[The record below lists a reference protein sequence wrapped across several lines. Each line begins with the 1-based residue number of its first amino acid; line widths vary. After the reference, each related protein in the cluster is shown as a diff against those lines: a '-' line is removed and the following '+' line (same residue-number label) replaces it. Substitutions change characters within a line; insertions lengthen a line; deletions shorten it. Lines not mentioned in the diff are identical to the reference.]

1 MKRRLHIASR
11 ATWKKIRPNRR
22 QRLYLGTMKKPT
34 DIETERWLRAQVE
47 FARNQL
53 RDLFVEAPTAIA
65 LLSGPDHQFV
75 FANRAYFKMAGRR
88 RNEIIGKLVRDALP
102 ELVDQGFLDV
112 LNRVYQTGET
122 FVASAL
128 EVDLVRGGRKQAVY
142 VDFTYYP
149 MRNLAGEIEGI
160 LFQGIHVT
168 EEVLARTQL
177 EKRVSERTTELNRAE
192 GNLRAL
198 NQELMLAQD
207 EERRRLALEL
217 HDSVGQS
224 VAALQWKLVSAQEN
238 VYASGEAMAGYI
250 AACLGLAEDISKEIR
265 TISHLLHPPLLDE
278 AGLSRALHLY
288 IEGLKERSGLTVF
301 LEIDPDLRR
310 FPQDLEMTVFRI
322 VQEALTNIHRH
333 ARTSEAFVRIYL
345 ELTFLRVEI
354 EDRGQGIANF
364 ASLDEQ
370 KMGIGL
376 TGMQER
382 VRNLSGQFE
391 VRSGKK
397 GTIVK
402 ATFPMPDVTI

>member
-1 MKRRLHIASR
+1 MKRRFYIASR

-22 QRLYLGTMKKPT
+22 QRLSLGTMKKPT

-53 RDLFVEAPTAIA
+53 RDLFVEAPAAIA
-65 LLSGPDHQFV
+65 LLSGPDHRFV
-75 FANRAYFKMAGRR
+75 FANRAYFKMSGRR
-88 RNEIIGKLVRDALP
+88 RNEIIGKLVRDTLP

-112 LNRVYQTGET
+112 LNRVYRTGET
-122 FVASAL
+122 FVASAR
-128 EVDLVRGGRKQAVY
+128 EVNLVRGGRKQTVF

-149 MRNLAGEIEGI
+149 MRTLAGEIEGI
-160 LFQGIHVT
+160 LFQGIDVT

-177 EKRVSERTTELNRAE
+177 EKRVSERTTELKRAE

-238 VYASGEAMAGYI
+238 VYDSGEAMAGYI

-288 IEGLKERSGLTVF
+288 IEGIKERSGLTVF
-301 LEIDPDLRR
+301 LEIDPNLRR
-310 FPQDLEMTVFRI
+310 FPRDLEMTVFRI

-391 VRSGKK
+391 VQSGKK

>member
-1 MKRRLHIASR
+1 
-11 ATWKKIRPNRR
+11 
-22 QRLYLGTMKKPT
+22 MKKPT
-34 DIETERWLRAQVE
+34 DIETDRWLRAQVE

-53 RDLFVEAPTAIA
+53 RNLFVEAPAAMA
-65 LLSGPDHQFV
+65 LLSGPDHRFV
-75 FANRAYFKMAGRR
+75 FANRAYYKMAGRR
-88 RNEIIGKLVRDALP
+88 RNEIIGKLVMDALP

-122 FVASAL
+122 FVASAR
-128 EVDLVRGGRKQAVY
+128 EVNLVRGGRKQTVY

-160 LFQGIHVT
+160 LFQGIDVT
-168 EEVLARTQL
+168 QEALARTQL
-177 EKRVSERTTELNRAE
+177 EKRVSERTTELKRAE
-192 GNLRAL
+192 RNLRAL

-224 VAALQWKLVSAQEN
+224 VAALRWKLVSAQEN
-238 VYASGEAMAGYI
+238 VSDSRDAMAGYI
-250 AACLGLAEDISKEIR
+250 AACLRLAEDISKEIR

-288 IEGLKERSGLTVF
+288 IEGMKERSGLTVF
-301 LEIDPDLRR
+301 LEIDPDLGR

-322 VQEALTNIHRH
+322 VQEALTNVHRH
-333 ARTSEAFVRIYL
+333 AGTSEAFVRIYL
-345 ELTFLRVEI
+345 ELTSLRIEI

-402 ATFPMPDVTI
+402 ATFPMPDATI

>member
-1 MKRRLHIASR
+1 
-11 ATWKKIRPNRR
+11 
-22 QRLYLGTMKKPT
+22 
-34 DIETERWLRAQVE
+34 
-47 FARNQL
+47 
-53 RDLFVEAPTAIA
+53 VEAPAAIA
-65 LLSGPDHQFV
+65 LLSGSNHRFV

-122 FVASAL
+122 FVASGR
-128 EVDLVRGGRKQAVY
+128 EVNLVRGGRKQRVY

-160 LFQGIHVT
+160 LFQGIDVT

-177 EKRVSERTTELNRAE
+177 EKRVSERTTELKRAE

-238 VYASGEAMAGYI
+238 VYDSGEAIAGYI

-288 IEGLKERSGLTVF
+288 IEGMKERSGLTVF
-301 LEIDPDLRR
+301 LEIDPDLGR

-322 VQEALTNIHRH
+322 VQEALTNIRRH

-345 ELTFLRVEI
+345 ESTSLRVEI
-354 EDRGQGIANF
+354 EDRGQGIPNF
-364 ASLDEQ
+364 ASLNEQ

>member
-1 MKRRLHIASR
+1 MKR
-11 ATWKKIRPNRR
+11 
-22 QRLYLGTMKKPT
+22 PT
-34 DIETERWLRAQVE
+34 DIETERWLRAQVK
-47 FARNQL
+47 FARHQL
-53 RDLFVEAPTAIA
+53 RDLFLEAPAAMA
-65 LLSGPDHQFV
+65 LLSGPDHRFV

-88 RNEIIGKLVRDALP
+88 RNKIIGKLVRDALP
-102 ELVDQGFLDV
+102 ELVDQGFIDV
-112 LNRVYQTGET
+112 LNRVYQTGEM
-122 FVASAL
+122 FVASAR
-128 EVDLVRGGRKQAVY
+128 EVNLLRGGRKQTVF
-142 VDFTYYP
+142 VNFTYYP

-160 LFQGIHVT
+160 IFQGIDVT
-168 EEVLARTQL
+168 EEVLARTHL
-177 EKRVSERTTELNRAE
+177 ERRISDRTTELKRADE
-192 GNLRAL
+192 NLRAL

-217 HDSVGQS
+217 HDGVGQS

-238 VYASGEAMAGYI
+238 VYGPGEATAGYI

-288 IEGLKERSGLTVF
+288 IEGMRERSGLTVS
-301 LEIDPDLRR
+301 LEIDPDLGR
-310 FPQDLEMTVFRI
+310 FPQDLEMTVFRV

-333 ARTSEAFVRIYL
+333 ARTSEAFVRIYP
-345 ELTFLRVEI
+345 ELTSLRVEI

-364 ASLDEQ
+364 TSLDKQ

-382 VRNLSGQFE
+382 VRNLLGKFE

-402 ATFPMPDVTI
+402 ATFPMPDVSI

>member
-1 MKRRLHIASR
+1 
-11 ATWKKIRPNRR
+11 
-22 QRLYLGTMKKPT
+22 MKKPT

-53 RDLFVEAPTAIA
+53 RDLFVEAPAAMA
-65 LLSGPDHQFV
+65 LLSGPDHRFV

-102 ELVDQGFLDV
+102 ELVDQGSLDV
-112 LNRVYQTGET
+112 LNRVYQTGKT
-122 FVASAL
+122 FVASAR
-128 EVDLVRGGRKQAVY
+128 EVNLVRGGRKQTVY

-160 LFQGIHVT
+160 LFQGIDVT

-177 EKRVSERTTELNRAE
+177 EKRVSERTTELKRAE

-238 VYASGEAMAGYI
+238 VYDSGEAMAGYI
-250 AACLGLAEDISKEIR
+250 AACLALAEDISKEIR

-288 IEGLKERSGLTVF
+288 IEGMRERSGLTVF
-301 LEIDPDLRR
+301 LEMDPDLGR

-345 ELTFLRVEI
+345 ELTSLRVEI

-370 KMGIGL
+370 KVGIGL

-402 ATFPMPDVTI
+402 ATFPMPDVAI